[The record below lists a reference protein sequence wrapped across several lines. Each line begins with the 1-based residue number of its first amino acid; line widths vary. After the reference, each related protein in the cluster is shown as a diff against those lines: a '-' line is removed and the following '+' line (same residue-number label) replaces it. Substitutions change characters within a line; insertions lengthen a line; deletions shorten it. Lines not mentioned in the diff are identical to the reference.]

1 MMPMRPMRW
10 WDIPNV
16 ATLEAQLFEE
26 AWTTEQFWSE
36 LAQPTRAYIVAED
49 DQIIGY
55 GGVYLLPPDSDIQ
68 TIAVAPGAQG
78 QGIGSAILDEL
89 MSIARDRGCT
99 SMMLEVRSDNEAAMS
114 VYQSRGFEPLSHR
127 RDYYAPGVDA
137 IVMRCR
143 PLRGSDEQ

>member
-10 WDIPNV
+10 WDIPDV
-16 ATLEAQLFEE
+16 AALEAQLFEE

-114 VYQSRGFEPLSHR
+114 VYQSRGFESLSHR
-127 RDYYAPGVDA
+127 RNYYAPGVDA